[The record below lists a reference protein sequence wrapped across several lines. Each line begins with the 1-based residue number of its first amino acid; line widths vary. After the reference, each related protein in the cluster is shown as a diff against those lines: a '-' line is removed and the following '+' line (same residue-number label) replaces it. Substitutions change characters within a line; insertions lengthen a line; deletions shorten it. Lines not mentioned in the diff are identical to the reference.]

1 LSLTLGFPF
10 LSLEDPNDIQK
21 SLNKGIQPFP
31 KVFQGKQS
39 FPNKN
44 TIWNKKYLFK
54 KKNHFETK
62 NANLTK
68 NAKHFLF
75 QKGFF
80 FVNHFLKRYKLCVV
94 SLPSKRFFFL
104 STIFCQLSTF
114 PSLFEEKEGFPT
126 FSKGLP
132 RETHFSGTF
141 PNKNGIFEKIQ
152 GFPKENL
159 CRGPPFKN
167 FGKGYQV
174 RKLVY
179 LPFHPFSKKRGE
191 KEGFPEENLQKGWK
205 GMNTRKGMDRR
216 RLKKKDTK
224 SFSVL

>member
-1 LSLTLGFPF
+1 
-10 LSLEDPNDIQK
+10 
-21 SLNKGIQPFP
+21 
-31 KVFQGKQS
+31 
-39 FPNKN
+39 
-44 TIWNKKYLFK
+44 
-54 KKNHFETK
+54 
-62 NANLTK
+62 
-68 NAKHFLF
+68 
-75 QKGFF
+75 
-80 FVNHFLKRYKLCVV
+80 
-94 SLPSKRFFFL
+94 L

-179 LPFHPFSKKRGE
+179 LPFHPFSSKRGE
-191 KEGFPEENLQKGWK
+191 KEGFPEENLQKG
-205 GMNTRKGMDRR
+205 
-216 RLKKKDTK
+216 
-224 SFSVL
+224 